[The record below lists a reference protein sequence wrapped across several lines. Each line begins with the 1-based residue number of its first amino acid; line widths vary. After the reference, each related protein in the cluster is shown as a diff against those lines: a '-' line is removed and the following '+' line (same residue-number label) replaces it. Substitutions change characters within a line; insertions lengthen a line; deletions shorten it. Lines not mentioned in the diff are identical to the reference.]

1 MDFTLNDD
9 QKMILELVNEVC
21 EKEFAPRADEVSAKG
36 EFPAENIKKLA
47 ELDLFGITIPEEYD
61 GMGAG
66 NMQLSLVMEE
76 INKVCPAT
84 GVTLSVHNS
93 LVNNV
98 IAKYG
103 TDAQKSKYLP
113 KLASG
118 EWMGAY
124 SLTEPNSG
132 TDAAAIICKARKYH
146 DSWMVN
152 GVKSFVTNGEYADLV
167 VTFVR
172 TGDERTTGITAFLI
186 ETTSPGFS
194 VSKAEKKMGLR
205 GSKTNELT
213 FTNCIVPTSC
223 VLGKE
228 GDGFKI
234 AMEALDGGRIGIA
247 SQALGIGQAA
257 FDAALKYSKEREVFN
272 TKLRKLQAIQ
282 FKIADMAMKLESAR
296 LMVRKAAWLRDK
308 GIKCTREASI
318 AKVLASEAAQF
329 TTDEAIQILG
339 GVGYTED
346 FPVERFYRD
355 ARVTRIYEGTSEIL
369 RIVIARS
376 FLRE

>member
-1 MDFTLNDD
+1 MDFLLDEEDLMIQETAKRFAEEKLS
-9 QKMILELVNEVC
+9 QWAEKMD
-21 EKEFAPRADEVSAKG
+21 RDG
-36 EFPAENIKKLA
+36 EFNMDAFHAAAEQGFTA
-47 ELDLFGITIPEEYD
+47 ITIPEEYD

-76 INKVCPAT
+76 VNKVCPAT

-132 TDAAAIICKARKYH
+132 TDAAAVICKARKNH
-146 DSWMVN
+146 DSWIVN
-152 GVKSFVTNGEYADLV
+152 GVKSFVTSGEYADLI

-186 ETTSPGFS
+186 ETTFPGFS

-213 FTNCIVPTSC
+213 FTDCVVPTSC
-223 VLGKE
+223 VLGIE

-257 FDAALKYSKEREVFN
+257 FDVALKYSKEREVFN

-282 FKIADMAMKLESAR
+282 FKIANMAIKLESAR

-308 GIKCTREASI
+308 GLKCTREASI

-329 TTDEAIQILG
+329 ATDEAIQILG